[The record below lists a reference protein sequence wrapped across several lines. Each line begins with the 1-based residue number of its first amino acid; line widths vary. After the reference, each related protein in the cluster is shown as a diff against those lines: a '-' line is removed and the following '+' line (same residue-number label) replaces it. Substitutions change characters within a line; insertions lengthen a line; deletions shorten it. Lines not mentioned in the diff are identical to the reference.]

1 MKKNKIIIM
10 LLLQLCLF
18 AAGCSPKE
26 KLEFSE
32 TSDIFEADNDDIES
46 SENSEGPEIKN
57 IVVYVCGAVSSPGV
71 YEIGEG
77 SRLSDAVNAAGGLTG
92 EADMDNFNLAKKAED
107 GEKIRIPFIGE
118 ERELSDNS
126 DSNLSSEQSGGK
138 INLNTASKEQLM
150 TLSGVGESKADA
162 IIKYREA
169 NGGFKAV
176 EDIMNI
182 EGIKEGV
189 FNKIKDDICI

>member
-1 MKKNKIIIM
+1 M
-10 LLLQLCLF
+10 
-18 AAGCSPKE
+18 
-26 KLEFSE
+26 
-32 TSDIFEADNDDIES
+32 
-46 SENSEGPEIKN
+46 
-57 IVVYVCGAVSSPGV
+57 
-71 YEIGEG
+71 
-77 SRLSDAVNAAGGLTG
+77 
-92 EADMDNFNLAKKAED
+92 
-107 GEKIRIPFIGE
+107 
-118 ERELSDNS
+118 SDNS